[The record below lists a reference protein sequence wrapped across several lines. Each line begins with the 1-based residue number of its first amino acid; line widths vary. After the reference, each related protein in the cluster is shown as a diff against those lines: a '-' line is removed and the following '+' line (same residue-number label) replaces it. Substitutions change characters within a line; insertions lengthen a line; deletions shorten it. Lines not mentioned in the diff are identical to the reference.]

1 MAFSPSSKEI
11 VGRIV
16 RATLLE
22 REIDIGGVPE
32 DSACTNLDQFT
43 PLAAILPFVSF
54 AA

>member
-1 MAFSPSSKEI
+1 MAFGPSSKEI

-22 REIDIGGVPE
+22 REIDIGAVRGVWR
-32 DSACTNLDQFT
+32 CTNLDQFT
-43 PLAAILPFVSF
+43 PRAAILPFGNI